1 MNPKKNN
8 EGWAGRVSSDR
19 LVGWVLVV
27 LPINFAI
34 ATVLMAVAAVAERL
48 DA

>member
-8 EGWAGRVSSDR
+8 EEWTGHVSSDR

-27 LPINFAI
+27 LPTIFAF
-34 ATVLMAVAAVAERL
+34 AKVLMVVAAVAERL